1 MSAPTFENI
10 TAEDYMLAQS
20 DSWGKILEVTEHH
33 ANIVSQIKSST
44 KDPLSW
50 LCHRCLDGGELNL
63 IGRTVKVWWH
73 EDKAY
78 YSGVIDACDRSSGRY
93 RVQYFDGD
101 WEFVDLRAEPV
112 LISFLPAGNYSD
124 LVKIDVEAPA
134 VSIPEP
140 SRRGSS
146 SSKTPIKETPKP
158 EEAPVEPFSDV
169 MYKGKAISAYT
180 QKELRVIRRELNLS
194 CTDRKDELM
203 AQLASY
209 LETNPEVDDSIA
221 KSTRSTKSSI
231 SSKSLEAFIPETK
244 KKSSSELTQTT
255 LPSLLARVTEMRSRN
270 NK

>member
-20 DSWGKILEVTEHH
+20 DSWGKILEVNEHH
-33 ANIVSQIKSST
+33 ASIVSRIKSST

-50 LCHRCLDGGELNL
+50 LCHRCVDGEVLNL

-78 YSGVIDACDRSSGRY
+78 YSGVIDACDRSSRRY

-112 LISFLPAGNYSD
+112 LISYLPAGNYSD
-124 LVKIDVEAPA
+124 LVKIDVESPV
-134 VSIPEP
+134 VSISEP

-146 SSKTPIKETPKP
+146 SSLSKTPIKETPKP
-158 EEAPVEPFSDV
+158 DEAQVEPFSDV

-209 LETNPEVDDSIA
+209 LETNPEVDESTA
-221 KSTRSTKSSI
+221 KSTRSK
-231 SSKSLEAFIPETK
+231 SSKSSEGFIPETK
-244 KKSSSELTQTT
+244 KKTSSELTQTT